1 MCMKIKGGI
10 IMKDLGTLLNKLTQI
25 KELNKKNKDIEKDL
39 VNETKIILEE
49 QGISKG
55 QYDGIKVDYKEV
67 VKLSIDEDKQLS
79 IIKQLAKSNPTIL
92 DCIITKEVVDETIL
106 EDLIYTGIIDPTDLQ
121 PAMIETKSKRLTVK
135 RVK

>member
-92 DCIITKEVVDETIL
+92 DCIITKEVVDENIL

>member
-1 MCMKIKGGI
+1 
-10 IMKDLGTLLNKLTQI
+10 MKDLGTLLNKLTQI

-39 VNETKIILEE
+39 VNETKTILEE

-79 IIKQLAKSNPTIL
+79 IIKQLAKSNPAIL
-92 DCIITKEVVDETIL
+92 DCIITKEVVDENIL

>member
-1 MCMKIKGGI
+1 
-10 IMKDLGTLLNKLTQI
+10 MKDLGTLLNKLTQI

-39 VNETKIILEE
+39 VNETKAILEE

-67 VKLSIDEDKQLS
+67 SKLSIDEDKQLS
-79 IIKQLAKSNPTIL
+79 IIKQLAESNPTIL
-92 DCIITKEVVDETIL
+92 DCIITKEVVDENIL

>member
-1 MCMKIKGGI
+1 
-10 IMKDLGTLLNKLTQI
+10 MKDLGTLLNKLTQI

-39 VNETKIILEE
+39 VNETKTILEE

-79 IIKQLAKSNPTIL
+79 IIKQLAESNPAIL
-92 DCIITKEVVDETIL
+92 DCIITKEVVDENIL

>member
-1 MCMKIKGGI
+1 
-10 IMKDLGTLLNKLTQI
+10 MKDLGTLLNKLTQI

-39 VNETKIILEE
+39 VNETKAILEE

-67 VKLSIDEDKQLS
+67 SKLSIDEDKQLS
-79 IIKQLAKSNPTIL
+79 IIKQLAESNPTIL
-92 DCIITKEVVDETIL
+92 DCIVTKEIVDENIL

-121 PAMIETKSKRLTVK
+121 PAMMETKSKRLTVK

>member
-1 MCMKIKGGI
+1 
-10 IMKDLGTLLNKLTQI
+10 MKDLGTLLNKLTQI

-39 VNETKIILEE
+39 VNETKTVLEE

-55 QYDGIKVDYKEV
+55 QYDGIKVDYREV
-67 VKLSIDEDKQLS
+67 VKLSIDEDRQLS
-79 IIKQLAKSNPTIL
+79 ILKQLAKSNPTIL
-92 DCIITKEVVDETIL
+92 DCIITKEVVDENIL

>member
-1 MCMKIKGGI
+1 
-10 IMKDLGTLLNKLTQI
+10 MKDLGTLLNKLTQI
-25 KELNKKNKDIEKDL
+25 KEINKKNKDIEKDL
-39 VNETKIILEE
+39 VNETKTVLEE

-92 DCIITKEVVDETIL
+92 DCIITKEVVDENIL

>member
-1 MCMKIKGGI
+1 
-10 IMKDLGTLLNKLTQI
+10 MKDLGTLLNKLTQI
-25 KELNKKNKDIEKDL
+25 KEINKKNKDIEKNL
-39 VNETKIILEE
+39 VNETKTILDE

-67 VKLSIDEDKQLS
+67 VKLSIDEDKQLN
-79 IIKQLAKSNPTIL
+79 IIKQLAESNPAIL
-92 DCIITKEVVDETIL
+92 DCIITKEVVDENIL

>member
-1 MCMKIKGGI
+1 
-10 IMKDLGTLLNKLTQI
+10 MKDLGTLLNKLTQI

-39 VNETKIILEE
+39 VNETKTVLEE

-55 QYDGIKVDYKEV
+55 QYDGIKVDYREI

-79 IIKQLAKSNPTIL
+79 ILKQLAKSNPTIL
-92 DCIITKEVVDETIL
+92 DCIITKEVVDENIL
-106 EDLIYTGIIDPTDLQ
+106 EDLIYTGIIDPADLQ

>member
-1 MCMKIKGGI
+1 
-10 IMKDLGTLLNKLTQI
+10 MKDLGTLLNKLTQI

-39 VNETKIILEE
+39 VNETKTILEE

-92 DCIITKEVVDETIL
+92 DCIITKEVVDESIL
-106 EDLIYTGIIDPTDLQ
+106 EDLIYTGIVDPTDLQ
-121 PAMIETKSKRLTVK
+121 SAMIETKSKRLTVK